1 MKDFK
6 DVTNGEC
13 VYIENSTIARV
24 MGKVKILL
32 KFTSGKLLSL
42 SNVLN
47 VSSLHRNLVSNI
59 LLNKA
64 GLKIVVGDDKVV
76 ISHNGIFVG
85 KRYLNGSLFVLNLA
99 SETMN
104 ENSSS
109 SAYIAKYVDLWDGRL
124 GHVNF
129 TSIK

>member
-6 DVTNGEC
+6 DVTNDEC

-64 GLKIVVGDDKVV
+64 GLKIVV
-76 ISHNGIFVG
+76 
-85 KRYLNGSLFVLNLA
+85 
-99 SETMN
+99 
-104 ENSSS
+104 
-109 SAYIAKYVDLWDGRL
+109 
-124 GHVNF
+124 
-129 TSIK
+129 